1 MQVSTLSVPNMGS
14 PATLKL
20 DLSRAATANAAATAN
35 PPASSP
41 AAAFSGGDLASGV
54 TEAVANATVEEVEAF
69 TNYVKM
75 NGPDLEAFH
84 CVLA

>member
-1 MQVSTLSVPNMGS
+1 MGS
-14 PATLKL
+14 PASLKL
-20 DLSRAATANAAATAN
+20 DLSRTATANAN

-41 AAAFSGGDLASGV
+41 AAAFPGGGGGGGGGDLASGV
-54 TEAVANATVEEVEAF
+54 TEAVANATVEQVESF

>member
-1 MQVSTLSVPNMGS
+1 MGS
-14 PATLKL
+14 PASLKL
-20 DLSRAATANAAATAN
+20 DLSRAATATAN

-41 AAAFSGGDLASGV
+41 AAAFPGGGGGDLASGV
-54 TEAVANATVEEVEAF
+54 TEAVANATVEQVESF

>member
-1 MQVSTLSVPNMGS
+1 MQVSTLSVPTMGS

-20 DLSRAATANAAATAN
+20 DLSRAATANATAN
-35 PPASSP
+35 PPDSSP